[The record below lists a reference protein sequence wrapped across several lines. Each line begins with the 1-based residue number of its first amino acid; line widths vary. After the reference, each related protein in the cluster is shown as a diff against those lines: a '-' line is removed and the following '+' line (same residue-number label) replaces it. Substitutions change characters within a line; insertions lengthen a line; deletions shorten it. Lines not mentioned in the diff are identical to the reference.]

1 MNPSQINCCGLKM
14 TFHLYLLLILFLAI
28 GGVSAES
35 GFPRAVWIWGKDAS
49 LLLSDPVFRVRS
61 LRFLSDKNVTT
72 IYLHAG
78 DLSKDNVLGEKSIR
92 YRTLITRM
100 HRLGFTVYA
109 LIGSAPLKTHE
120 FILPENRREVLDLF
134 AGILKYNDTDE
145 PMAWFDGINIDI
157 EPYRLKDWKKRRD
170 LRAVQYL
177 DLSAEFMAM
186 KEQSGCLIPVGPAIP
201 FWFDSFDI
209 EWNGQ
214 AKPFHRHVQ
223 DIYDYVAIMDYRDA
237 AGGRDGIIC
246 HALNEMMYAEQ
257 KGRTVIIGV
266 ETKHSETGKIT
277 FFDENEARL
286 EEELGWVEKTFSRY
300 RAFGGFA
307 IHHLTTYRDLVN
319 RSKED

>member
-1 MNPSQINCCGLKM
+1 MLLAAHCIVL
-14 TFHLYLLLILFLAI
+14 FVLLLAVS
-28 GGVSAES
+28 GVSAES
-35 GFPRAVWIWGKDAS
+35 NCPRAVWIWEKDTS
-49 LLLSDPVFRVRS
+49 RLLSDPVFRVRA
-61 LRFLSDKNVTT
+61 LRFLSDKGVTT
-72 IYLHAG
+72 VYLHAG
-78 DLSKDNVLGEKSIR
+78 DLSEDHVLDEKFIR

-109 LIGSAPLKTHE
+109 LIGSAPLKTYE
-120 FILPENRREVLDLF
+120 YILPENRQRVLDLF
-134 AGILKYNDTDE
+134 GGILHYNDTDE

-170 LRAVQYL
+170 LRCTQYL
-177 DLSAEFMAM
+177 ELSAAFMTM
-186 KEQSGCLIPVGPAIP
+186 KEQSGCLIQIGPAIP

-214 AKPFHRHVQ
+214 AKPFHQHVQ
-223 DIYDYVAIMDYRDA
+223 DIYDYVAIMDYRDH

-266 ETKHSETGKIT
+266 ETKYSVTGKIT

-300 RAFGGFA
+300 RAFGGFV

-319 RSKED
+319 RSPEN